1 MLSLQPQPEEETEEP
16 KMSIVDLKEKVN
28 DLEKKREEDERKL
41 VEKKLL
47 QLFVCVQTQTSVY
60 QTYLSKIIF

>member
-16 KMSIVDLKEKVN
+16 KMSIVDLKEKVK
-28 DLEKKREEDERKL
+28 DLEKKREGDERKL

-47 QLFVCVQTQTSVY
+47 QLSVWVQTQTSVY
-60 QTYLSKIIF
+60 QTNLSKIIF